1 MLLVSAGPV
10 AADAGDAVDVR
21 TAPAAD
27 TAAAG
32 IKYA

>member
-1 MLLVSAGPV
+1 MLLVSAGSV

-21 TAPAAD
+21 TAPAA
-27 TAAAG
+27 AG